1 VMAKEEAMER
11 KWVREVFLGEDLNE
25 VLKNV

>member
-1 VMAKEEAMER
+1 MAKEEAMER